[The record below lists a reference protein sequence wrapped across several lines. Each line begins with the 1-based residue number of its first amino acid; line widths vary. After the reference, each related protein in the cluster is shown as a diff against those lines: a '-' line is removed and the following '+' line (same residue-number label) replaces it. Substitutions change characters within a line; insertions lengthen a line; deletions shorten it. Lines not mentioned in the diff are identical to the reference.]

1 MKKLLAALLCMTM
14 AIATLTTLTACSPSD
29 PSNST
34 GGGTTPAVVTTDIA
48 CVNIDI
54 NPSIELIV
62 DKDSKVVS
70 VRGANDDG
78 VLLLFNEQTVV
89 GKPLAEALEIIIGY
103 AARYGFLTA
112 DNPVIGA
119 VANSDNA
126 ELLAAVKQAI
136 NTSIT
141 AASTSTGLI
150 LSVDLDGAFSL
161 YRRLSELKARFPKNQ
176 AIQSLTV
183 NKLRLALS
191 VSETTGISLEAAIEL
206 DESRLLELIA
216 AADQKIEEYAIEEF
230 NENKQI
236 ALSVYDKVSAIEIY
250 AAYAEIYASRAP
262 EYLLTSYYGAAYQL
276 YASAA
281 AGFSALLEVGDVMRE
296 VMNYELD
303 LEIVEEIAEIFGLA
317 DVEPLRGA
325 NGVVTIKSI
334 EAYADKTF
342 RSLLGGTADA
352 AIIDLTLTQ
361 KKQALT
367 EALNRAEA
375 AVRATIDN
383 IAEEYVA
390 QISKQIEQVQ
400 GVYNQVKPILAGIKE
415 AIEIMVIVPGLKEA
429 VEDLTAIMADFEEV
443 TAQLQALLKGETP
456 SISEFEKIVSGYGEK
471 AAKYLEKINA
481 DLTAAEQAE
490 LAAKLEKI
498 AEKHAAEKAELD
510 AALEDARNQ
519 AIDFLTSTKNKLKEQ
534 RPGGS
539 TEIVPPDEGNDDGS
553 TGGSKPDGTIEIVPP
568 DDSDVKKET
577 EDGVGVKG
585 DKTDDGAGDK
595 TDDKL
600 IDADTTDP
608 NDFSDGNGD
617 DAPPFVEPIIN

>member
-34 GGGTTPAVVTTDIA
+34 GGGTTPAVVSTDLA

-62 DKDSKVVS
+62 DKDSKVIS

-89 GKPLAEALEIIIGY
+89 GKPLDEALEIIIGY
-103 AARYGFLTA
+103 AAQYGFLTA

-119 VANSDNA
+119 IANSDNA
-126 ELLAAVKQAI
+126 ELLTAVKQAI

-161 YRRLSELKARFPKNQ
+161 YRRLSELKARFPQNQ

-216 AADQKIEEYAIEEF
+216 VADQKIEEYAIEEF
-230 NENKQI
+230 NENKQT
-236 ALSVYDKVSAIEIY
+236 ALSIYDKVSAIEIY

-281 AGFSALLEVGDVMRE
+281 AGFNALLEVGDVMRE

-303 LEIVEEIAEIFGLA
+303 REIVEEIAEIFGLA
-317 DVEPLRGA
+317 DIEPLSGT

-342 RSLLGGTADA
+342 RSVLGGTSDA
-352 AIIDLTLTQ
+352 AVIDLTP

-375 AVRATIDN
+375 AIRATIDN

-400 GVYNQVKPILAGIKE
+400 GVYNQVKPILAGTKE
-415 AIEIMVIVPGLKEA
+415 AIEIMAIVPGLKEA
-429 VEDLTAIMADFEEV
+429 VEDLTAIMADFEEF
-443 TAQLQALLKGETP
+443 TARLQALLKGETP

-481 DLTAAEQAE
+481 DLTATEQAE

-510 AALEDARNQ
+510 AALEDARDQ
-519 AIDFLTSTKNKLKEQ
+519 AIDFLTSTKSKLKEQ
-534 RPGGS
+534 LPGGA
-539 TEIVPPDEGNDDGS
+539 TEIVPPDDANEDGS
-553 TGGSKPDGTIEIVPP
+553 SDGSKPDGTVEIVPP
-568 DDSDVKKET
+568 EDNNVEKET
-577 EDGVGVKG
+577 DDGAGVKG
-585 DKTDDGAGDK
+585 DQTDDGAGDK

-600 IDADTTDP
+600 IDADATDP

-617 DAPPFVEPIIN
+617 DAPPYERPIIN

>member
-1 MKKLLAALLCMTM
+1 MKKLLAALLCMAM
-14 AIATLTTLTACSPSD
+14 AMATLTTLTACSPSD
-29 PSNST
+29 PSNSA
-34 GGGTTPAVVTTDIA
+34 GGDDTPTVIAADLA

-62 DKDSKVVS
+62 DKDSKVIS
-70 VRGANDDG
+70 VRGTNDDG
-78 VLLLFNEQTVV
+78 VLLLFDEQTVV
-89 GKPLAEALEIIIGY
+89 GKPLDEALEIIIGY

-126 ELLAAVKQAI
+126 ELLTAVKQAI
-136 NTSIT
+136 NASIT
-141 AASTSTGLI
+141 AASTATGI
-150 LSVDLDGAFSL
+150 ELSVDLDGAFSL
-161 YRRLSELKARFPKNQ
+161 YRRLSELKARFPQNQ

-183 NKLRLALS
+183 NKLRLAVS

-236 ALSVYDKVSAIEIY
+236 ALSIYDKVSAIEIY
-250 AAYAEIYASRAP
+250 AAYAEVYASRAP
-262 EYLLTSYYGAAYQL
+262 ERLLTSYYGAAYQL

-303 LEIVEEIAEIFGLA
+303 LEIVEEIASIFGLA

-342 RSLLGGTADA
+342 RNLVGGSADA
-352 AIIDLTLTQ
+352 AVIDLTQ

-375 AVRATIDN
+375 AIRATIDN
-383 IAEEYVA
+383 LAEEYVA
-390 QISKQIEQVQ
+390 QISNQIEQVQ
-400 GVYNQVKPILAGIKE
+400 GVYNQVKPILAGTKE
-415 AIEIMVIVPGLKEA
+415 AIEIMVLVPGLKEA

-481 DLTAAEQAE
+481 DLTAAERAD
-490 LAAKLEKI
+490 LTAKLEKI

-510 AALEDARNQ
+510 AALEDAKNN
-519 AIDFLTSTKNKLKEQ
+519 AIGFLTSTKNKLKEKT
-534 RPGGS
+534 PDGS
-539 TEIVPPDEGNDDGS
+539 SETDPPKDGNDDGS
-553 TGGSKPDGTIEIVPP
+553 TDGSKPDGSVEIVPP

-577 EDGVGVKG
+577 NDGVGVKG
-585 DKTDDGAGDK
+585 DETDDGTGN
-595 TDDKL
+595 KL
-600 IDADTTDP
+600 IDAETTDP
-608 NDFSDGNGD
+608 NDFSDGND
-617 DAPPFVEPIIN
+617 DAKPPFEEPIIN

>member
-34 GGGTTPAVVTTDIA
+34 GGGTTPAVVSTDLA

-62 DKDSKVVS
+62 DKDSKVIS

-89 GKPLAEALEIIIGY
+89 GKPLDEALEIIIGY
-103 AARYGFLTA
+103 AAQYGFLTA
-112 DNPVIGA
+112 DNPIIGA
-119 VANSDNA
+119 IANSDDA
-126 ELLAAVKQAI
+126 ELLATVKQAI

-150 LSVDLDGAFSL
+150 LSVNLDGAFSL
-161 YRRLSELKARFPKNQ
+161 YRRLSELKARFPQNQ

-216 AADQKIEEYAIEEF
+216 VADQKIEEYAIEEF
-230 NENKQI
+230 NENKQT
-236 ALSVYDKVSAIEIY
+236 ALSIYDKVSAIEIY

-281 AGFSALLEVGDVMRE
+281 AGFNALLEVGDVMRE

-317 DVEPLRGA
+317 DIEPLRGA

-342 RSLLGGTADA
+342 RSVLGGTSDA
-352 AIIDLTLTQ
+352 AVIDLTP

-375 AVRATIDN
+375 AIRATIDN

-400 GVYNQVKPILAGIKE
+400 GVYNQVKPILAGTKE
-415 AIEIMVIVPGLKEA
+415 AIEIMAIVPGLKEA
-429 VEDLTAIMADFEEV
+429 VEDLTAIMADFEEF
-443 TAQLQALLKGETP
+443 TARLQALLKGETP

-481 DLTAAEQAE
+481 DLTAAERAE

-519 AIDFLTSTKNKLKEQ
+519 AIDFLTSTKSKLKEQ
-534 RPGGS
+534 LPGGA
-539 TEIVPPDEGNDDGS
+539 TEIVPPDDGNEDGS
-553 TGGSKPDGTIEIVPP
+553 SDGSKPDGTVEIVPP
-568 DDSDVKKET
+568 NDNNVEKET
-577 EDGVGVKG
+577 DDGAGVKG
-585 DKTDDGAGDK
+585 DQTDDGAGDK

-600 IDADTTDP
+600 IDADATDP

-617 DAPPFVEPIIN
+617 DAPPYERPIIN

>member
-34 GGGTTPAVVTTDIA
+34 GGGTTPAVVSTDLA

-62 DKDSKVVS
+62 DKDSKVIS

-89 GKPLAEALEIIIGY
+89 GKPLDEALEIIIGY
-103 AARYGFLTA
+103 AAQYGFLTA

-119 VANSDNA
+119 IANSDNA

-161 YRRLSELKARFPKNQ
+161 YRRLSELKARFPQNQ

-216 AADQKIEEYAIEEF
+216 AADQKIEEYATEQF
-230 NENKQI
+230 NENKQT
-236 ALSVYDKVSAIEIY
+236 ALSIYDKVSAIEIY

-303 LEIVEEIAEIFGLA
+303 LKIVEEIAEIFGLA

-325 NGVVTIKSI
+325 NDAVTIKSI

-352 AIIDLTLTQ
+352 AVIDLTP

-375 AVRATIDN
+375 AIRATIDN

-400 GVYNQVKPILAGIKE
+400 GVYNQVKPILAGTKE
-415 AIEIMVIVPGLKEA
+415 AIEIMAIVPGLKEA
-429 VEDLTAIMADFEEV
+429 VEDLTAIMADFEEF
-443 TAQLQALLKGETP
+443 TARLQALLKGETP

-498 AEKHAAEKAELD
+498 AEKHAAEKAALD

-519 AIDFLTSTKNKLKEQ
+519 AIDLLTSTKNKLKEQ
-534 RPGGS
+534 LP
-539 TEIVPPDEGNDDGS
+539 EDGNEDGS
-553 TGGSKPDGTIEIVPP
+553 SDGSKPDGTIEIVPP
-568 DDSDVKKET
+568 DDDTVEKET
-577 EDGVGVKG
+577 DDGAGVKG
-585 DKTDDGAGDK
+585 DQTDDGAGDK

-617 DAPPFVEPIIN
+617 DAPPYERPIIN